1 MSVHRLHIV
10 ALPYHDVKGC
20 LSEFYAEAKGR
31 YVKLRHE
38 ESNPYDS
45 NAVMVFD
52 WKIRRIGYVQSNECA
67 LTLEM
72 MRLSGKGNL
81 RALVTEVN
89 SEHDCLTVEVVS
101 EWDGKQIGLPQNYD
115 YEGWVYSGPAMLMA
129 QRMDNLDFLT
139 EDIDDSLDSIESDDD
154 ADYFRALIENFCK
167 LTKYDIS
174 AEMINYRKQL
184 KRRLEDKELYEE
196 AEMVGREDG
205 HAGREV
211 SEGNVKDEWIKMLT
225 SHDKKS
231 SLYAEREKYDV
242 NEIRKQLKAFPY
254 GLYEIWVNS
263 PDQFVA
269 KAYYMHI
276 PRQVLWK
283 FMSGIAFVE
292 MMQKEVCSR
301 AESVKDFVCRMVGV
315 AKHSLKRNEPALEGM
330 RVVLSEMGYAD
341 ADKELDAWMDNRDEV
356 KDKSYT
362 DEQIVRAIETI
373 CGEKKPLNNKQLWA
387 AVYWCLRWYCNFPV
401 KGSDFCDRIAKLPFS
416 RELEYECNYNNIRR
430 LVTLSFMSQDARNM
444 DVVKPSKTDEPF
456 FSKCRTVVLALVKS
470 LEDIAA

>member
-1 MSVHRLHIV
+1 MAVHRLHIV

-20 LSEFYAEAKGR
+20 LDEFYAEAKGR

-52 WKIRRIGYVQSNECA
+52 WKIRRIGYVQSSECKLA
-67 LTLEM
+67 LEM

-89 SEHDCLTVEVVS
+89 SEHNCLTVEVVS
-101 EWDGKQIGLPQNYD
+101 DWDGKQIALPQNYD
-115 YEGWVYSGPAMLMA
+115 YEGWVYSGPTMLKP
-129 QRMDNLDFLT
+129 QIMDEIYFEMNVMED
-139 EDIDDSLDSIESDDD
+139 DIDSIMSADG
-154 ADYFRALIENFCK
+154 ADYFRALIEKFCMH
-167 LTKYDIS
+167 TKYDIS
-174 AEMINYRKQL
+174 AEMIDFRKQL
-184 KRRLEDKELYEE
+184 KKRLEDKELYEE
-196 AEMVGREDG
+196 AEMVGREEG

-211 SEGNVKDEWIKMLT
+211 SDGEVRDFWMRILT

-242 NEIRKQLKAFPY
+242 NEIRKQLKAFPN

-263 PDQFVA
+263 PDEFVS

-276 PRQVLWK
+276 PKLVLWK

-292 MMQKEVCSR
+292 LMKREGCDKE
-301 AESVKDFVCRMVGV
+301 ESVKEFVHRMVGV
-315 AKHSLKRNEPALEGM
+315 AKHSLKRNENALEGM
-330 RVVLSEMGYAD
+330 RVVLSEMGYPD
-341 ADKELDAWMDNRDEV
+341 ADKDLDAWMDNRDEV

-362 DEQIVRAIETI
+362 DEQIARAIENI

-401 KGSDFCDRIAKLPFS
+401 KGNDFCDRIAKLPFS

-430 LVTLSFMSQDARNM
+430 QVTLSFMSQDARNM
-444 DVVKPSKTDEPF
+444 NVVKPSKTDETF
-456 FSKCRTVVLALVKS
+456 FSQCRTVVLALVES
-470 LEDIAA
+470 LEEIAA